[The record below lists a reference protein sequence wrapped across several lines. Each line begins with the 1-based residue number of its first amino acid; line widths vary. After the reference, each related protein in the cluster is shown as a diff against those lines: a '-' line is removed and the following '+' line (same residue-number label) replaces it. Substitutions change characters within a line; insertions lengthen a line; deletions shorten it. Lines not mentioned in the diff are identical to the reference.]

1 MGMDAGDLLFC
12 IAQTGELLKKQF
24 FHNAGE
30 NLQEV
35 AGKLQELL
43 LRFSQEYQGKDEET
57 RDILQA
63 SMDTIGAVIGA
74 MENQDYILCA
84 DLLETELYPIV
95 ELILQSL
102 EEPESP
108 VPDGGAARD
117 YRLERARSGDLT
129 IKTKG
134 DPGFYLHSR
143 GNPRREARV
152 WIDGILELGKEAYVV
167 FGIGLGYHVEAIYEK
182 VAGRSRIEVYETD
195 REMIRLAYEYGRMK
209 KINGDSVK
217 AVHDW
222 DGRLFAEAISGRD
235 VQIIMH
241 YPSIKKIEDRNI
253 RASFEKFFISD
264 STVKE
269 TKDLMFMN
277 YKSNTALCRHNAD
290 GILPEIEGKKVI
302 IVAAG
307 PSLDKNVHL
316 LKKENRDFIIIAV
329 GTVFG
334 KLVRMGIIPDYVA
347 FMDAQERTF
356 RQMEE
361 VLPFDLSVP
370 IIVESTACWR
380 FIKYY
385 KGPSYIAY
393 QKGYGPAEKA
403 AEEEKAALF
412 ETGGTVTSLA
422 FDVAIKGR
430 AETIIVI
437 GMDLAYT
444 GGVTH
449 AQGTMDH
456 KQAETAEEVEVP
468 GYYGGTVRTKIIFNM
483 YREWMEERIARVN
496 LAARAN
502 PAAGNAPSITFVNAT
517 EGGAYINGMK
527 HEELAKWI

>member
-57 RDILQA
+57 RDILQV

-95 ELILQSL
+95 ELIVQSL

-108 VPDGGAARD
+108 VPDGEAARA

-129 IKTKG
+129 IKTKD

-217 AVHDW
+217 AVHDR

-290 GILPEIEGKKVI
+290 GILPGDRREKSDHSGGGSFSGQKCPFTEKGKPGFYHNCRGNRFRETGTDGNHTRLCGVY
-302 IVAAG
+302 G
-307 PSLDKNVHL
+307 RTG
-316 LKKENRDFIIIAV
+316 ENLPADGRSASF
-329 GTVFG
+329 
-334 KLVRMGIIPDYVA
+334 RS
-347 FMDAQERTF
+347 ERTHHC
-356 RQMEE
+356 RIYGMLE
-361 VLPFDLSVP
+361 
-370 IIVESTACWR
+370 I
-380 FIKYY
+380 
-385 KGPSYIAY
+385 Y
-393 QKGYGPAEKA
+393 QI
-403 AEEEKAALF
+403 L
-412 ETGGTVTSLA
+412 
-422 FDVAIKGR
+422 
-430 AETIIVI
+430 
-437 GMDLAYT
+437 
-444 GGVTH
+444 
-449 AQGTMDH
+449 
-456 KQAETAEEVEVP
+456 
-468 GYYGGTVRTKIIFNM
+468 
-483 YREWMEERIARVN
+483 
-496 LAARAN
+496 
-502 PAAGNAPSITFVNAT
+502 
-517 EGGAYINGMK
+517 
-527 HEELAKWI
+527 